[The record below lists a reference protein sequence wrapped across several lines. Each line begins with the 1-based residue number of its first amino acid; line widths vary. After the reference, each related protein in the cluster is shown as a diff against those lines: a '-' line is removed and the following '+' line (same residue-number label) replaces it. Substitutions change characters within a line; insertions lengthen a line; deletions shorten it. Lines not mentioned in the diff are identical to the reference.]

1 MDDKCKNDLS
11 DKLNKLNIYI
21 HELVVLTDIIILALE
36 SECMNNM
43 ELSISSVS
51 ILNRLLKDAGLMS
64 EGAIN
69 ILDNSV

>member
-1 MDDKCKNDLS
+1 MD
-11 DKLNKLNIYI
+11 
-21 HELVVLTDIIILALE
+21 LTDIIILALE

-43 ELSISSVS
+43 ELAISSVC